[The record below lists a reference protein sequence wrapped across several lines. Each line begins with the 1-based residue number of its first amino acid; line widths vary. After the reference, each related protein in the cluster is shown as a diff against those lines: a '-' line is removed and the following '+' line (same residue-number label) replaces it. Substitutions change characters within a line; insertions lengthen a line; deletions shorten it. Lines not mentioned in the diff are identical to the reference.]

1 MVSFRDF
8 VVILLRQRRTTWIL
22 LSIVYI
28 TTVWSWTSQ
37 RILFVPLAAR
47 PSTTSCIQ
55 GCRKTKQHRPASFSR
70 ISLLNYGQEDRDFSN
85 LARNDSE
92 LVTSL
97 IQARTTKEVEITLK
111 NALSSKYVKIKDA
124 SQLYP
129 DETEQTVDD
138 TDVDTDAVDI
148 PFSCFSLNATAAT
161 LRRMAHISVVE
172 ARSKV
177 TATPTSANHLKLQKK
192 LIASLL
198 EAVGIKLM
206 SHRSSLAP
214 SALQQNKPKLQKQS
228 YPGVYPLSDI
238 LQALAVLAPNDAK
251 KEKMR
256 PFAVLVVE
264 FLETHET
271 SELYKLEP
279 IQLVQCLQAMA
290 KLDIDH
296 PSLWKKNCQK
306 LLKGDVLARIPTRF
320 LAHGLSAIAK
330 FQTAR
335 AKREATKAP
344 SDRMYGEENN
354 IKEINDNEEINTDMI
369 LLSRAFMRRLRK
381 PKIAKEATVD
391 DMCRALAAASTLLD
405 LGVMKTM
412 EDDAAMFGF
421 AGLRTILEMRENTHN
436 KPSLMLTPTQVTDM
450 ISSWASLN
458 DQRRE
463 DTVIS
468 KLLQICT
475 DDKIIEK
482 CSVVQLERIV
492 QSMRKLNVG
501 NNVEMARRVG
511 ERFLALAEENAYIYP
526 NYAIKIL
533 RWPALDHR
541 RNDTVM
547 EPFIKTA
554 LLLFGRKSFL
564 ERSSVEE
571 ISNFLW
577 FLSIAHCFDEEI
589 LLNIG
594 NCLLEDDM
602 VDDCSPNTA
611 SRILSTFTS
620 LLALEEGHSSESL
633 NEVKQDLF
641 YSYGGH
647 LLSSKLSPAAIS
659 NALCAYANA
668 NYVQDRGVFD
678 HLVNLLE
685 SLKEK
690 SSSRQLSESL
700 WSCGKIIAWERQEME
715 LLDDEDSEME
725 DPPYLENA
733 LKIAEELS
741 RRAEELSPSDVAQ
754 IFWGI
759 GRLEIEDDELVSVF
773 ANRTIEISSSMNSV
787 EVSNVLWGIAKVQ
800 FRDGKLVGS
809 LSDRLAADDIIISSP
824 QVASSILFS
833 LGRLQWKDETVYQKL
848 TEIMIDQIQD
858 VNAQSVANTLWA
870 FSVVRLRPPQ
880 ELLNTWALT
889 RLGLVPA
896 NGMEIKD

>member
-1 MVSFRDF
+1 
-8 VVILLRQRRTTWIL
+8 
-22 LSIVYI
+22 
-28 TTVWSWTSQ
+28 
-37 RILFVPLAAR
+37 
-47 PSTTSCIQ
+47 
-55 GCRKTKQHRPASFSR
+55 
-70 ISLLNYGQEDRDFSN
+70 LLNYGQEDRDISD

-92 LVTSL
+92 LVNSL
-97 IQARTTKEVEITLK
+97 IRARTTKEVEITLK
-111 NALSSKYVKIKDA
+111 KALSSKYVKIKDA
-124 SQLYP
+124 SQLDL
-129 DETEQTVDD
+129 DETEQTGD

-148 PFSCFSLNATAAT
+148 PFSCLSLNATAAT
-161 LRRMAHISVVE
+161 LRRMAHISVFE

-177 TATPTSANHLKLQKK
+177 TATPTSGNHLNLQKK
-192 LIASLL
+192 LIANLL

-214 SALQQNKPKLQKQS
+214 SSLQQIPKLQKHP

-238 LQALAVLAPNDAK
+238 LQALAVLAPNDAT

-256 PFAVLVVE
+256 PFAILVVE
-264 FLETHET
+264 FLNTHKT

-296 PSLWKKNCQK
+296 PSLWKKICRK
-306 LLKGDVLARIPTRF
+306 LLKGDVLPRIPTRF
-320 LAHGLSAIAK
+320 LAYGLSAIAT
-330 FQTAR
+330 FQTAK
-335 AKREATKAP
+335 ANREASKLSTYWIY
-344 SDRMYGEENN
+344 DEQNN

-381 PKIAKEATVD
+381 PKVAKEARVE
-391 DMCRALAAASTLLD
+391 DMCRALVAASTLLD
-405 LGVMKTM
+405 LGVMTTM

-421 AGLRTILEMRENTHN
+421 ASLRTILEMRENTQDNH
-436 KPSLMLTPTQVTDM
+436 KTSSPSPPPSPPSLLLTPTQVTDM

-458 DQRRE
+458 DKKRD
-463 DTVIS
+463 DTVIGE
-468 KLLQICT
+468 LLQICA
-475 DDKIIEK
+475 DDKILEQ
-482 CSVVQLERIV
+482 CRVVQLERIV

-501 NNVEMARRVG
+501 NNAEVARRVG
-511 ERFLALAEENAYIYP
+511 ERFLALAKENAYIYP
-526 NYAIKIL
+526 DYAIKIL
-533 RWPALDHR
+533 RWPVLDHR

-554 LLLFGRKSFL
+554 LLLLSKKSFL
-564 ERSSVEE
+564 ERSSVKE

-577 FLSIAHCFDEEI
+577 FLSIAHRFDEEI
-589 LLNIG
+589 LLSIG

-611 SRILSTFTS
+611 SRILTTFTS
-620 LLALEEGHSSESL
+620 LLALEEDHSSESL
-633 NEVKQDLF
+633 NELKQDLF

-678 HLVNLLE
+678 HLVNLLA

-715 LLDDEDSEME
+715 LLYDEDSEME

-733 LKIAEELS
+733 LKIAKELS
-741 RRAEELSPSDVAQ
+741 TRAEELSPSDVAQ

-848 TEIMIDQIQD
+848 SKIMIDQIQD

-870 FSVVRLRPPQ
+870 FRVVRLSPPQ
-880 ELLNTWALT
+880 ELLNTWAIT
-889 RLGLVPA
+889 RLGLVPV
-896 NGMEIKD
+896 NEIEITD